1 VSPRVPDP
9 QTAEWMHAIAA
20 DLAAAGLD
28 AQVHDTRGVLDVTAC
43 LGLPGGRPV
52 EVIADEDGYCQV
64 SFWHPRGVTPAQ
76 VTATITA
83 VVAVI
88 IGQDA
93 AVA

>member
-1 VSPRVPDP
+1 MSPRVPD
-9 QTAEWMHAIAA
+9 QRTVAWMHAIAA

-43 LGLPGGRPV
+43 LGLPDGRAV
-52 EVIADEDGYCQV
+52 EVICDDDGYCRV
-64 SFWHPRGVTPAQ
+64 SFWHPPDATPAQ
-76 VTATITA
+76 VTAAITA

-93 AVA
+93 SVA